1 MKKLRVTVDG
11 KAYEVIVESLDAPE
25 KPAAP
30 AAPTTSAPIATPAP
44 VPQAPPAAPAA
55 PAPAAAPAAGG
66 VPSPLAGRIVSI
78 DCAVGQKVD
87 AGAQLVT
94 LEAMKMNTYVT
105 APGAGTV
112 SAILVNPADAV
123 EEGQI
128 LVTIG

>member
-1 MKKLRVTVDG
+1 MKRLRVTVDG
-11 KAYEVIVESLDAPE
+11 KAYEVIVESLDAPD

-30 AAPTTSAPIATPAP
+30 AAPTTSASISTPTPAP
-44 VPQAPPAAPAA
+44 LAPPPVAAAS
-55 PAPAAAPAAGG
+55 PAPASTAGG

-78 DCAVGQKVD
+78 DCTVGQKVE

-105 APGAGTV
+105 ALAAGTV
-112 SAILVNPADAV
+112 SAILVKPADAV

-128 LVTIG
+128 LVTVG